1 MRFLLFLLGLI
12 LGLGF
17 AWWKQRQLNLR
28 LEQVLSLL
36 PDQVDDGASL
46 TSISRLRRGL
56 LHLKQRTKQLEEEV
70 DTWVQQLELA
80 PFGYLLIDAENQ
92 LLWCNQKARQWLK
105 LDRWRAGQLRLFLEL
120 VRSYELDQLIEQTRS
135 SQQSQSLEWSFQTT
149 VYGQALEPG
158 EARSYTYS
166 VPLRATTI
174 PLAKGEVGIFLEN
187 QQQVQQLIQSR
198 DRATSD
204 LAHELRTP
212 LTAIRLV
219 SETLCERLSPPE
231 SRWSQQML
239 QETDRLIHLV
249 QDWLELSQL
258 EQDPHQHLN
267 FETVELHSLITS
279 AWQTLDPFV
288 QQKQLRLNYTGA
300 DEVYLEAD
308 AVRLTQVFLNLF
320 DNGIKHS
327 PPGSEIKVNVAW
339 QDLGNSPDHQQL
351 QIDVIDAG
359 EGFTEADLPY
369 VFDRLYRGEPS
380 RVRLAD
386 GASNSPEHSQKGSG
400 LGLAIVHQIISAHGG
415 TIFARNLPQTK
426 GAWLR
431 IMLPQHSCL
440 N

>member
-1 MRFLLFLLGLI
+1 MRFLTFLLGLI

-17 AWWKQRQLNLR
+17 AWWRQRQLNLR
-28 LEQVLSLL
+28 FEQVLSLL
-36 PDQVDDGASL
+36 PDQVEDGTSL
-46 TSISRLRRGL
+46 PLVSRLRRSL
-56 LHLKQRTKQLEEEV
+56 ISLQQRTQQLETEV

-105 LDRWRAGQLRLFLEL
+105 LDRWQAGQVRLLLEL
-120 VRSYELDQLIEQTRS
+120 VRSYELDQLIEKTRS
-135 SQQSQSLEWSFQTT
+135 SQQPQSLEWSFHAT
-149 VYGQALEPG
+149 VYGQALELREIKPY
-158 EARSYTYS
+158 AYS
-166 VPLRATTI
+166 VPLQATTL
-174 PLAKGEVGIFLEN
+174 PLAQGEIGVFLEN
-187 QQQVQQLIQSR
+187 RQQVQQLIRSR
-198 DRATSD
+198 DRVTSD

-231 SRWSQQML
+231 SRWSEQML
-239 QETDRLIHLV
+239 QETNRLIYLV

-267 FETVELHSLITS
+267 LETVELRQLIVS

-288 QQKQLRLNYTGA
+288 QQKHLRLNYTA
-300 DEVYLEAD
+300 TEEVYLEAD

-327 PPGSEIKVNVAW
+327 SSGSEIQVNVKLQAAETSP
-339 QDLGNSPDHQQL
+339 NSQQI
-351 QIDVIDAG
+351 QIDLIDAG
-359 EGFTEADLPY
+359 EGFAEADLPY

-380 RVRLAD
+380 RVRV
-386 GASNSPEHSQKGSG
+386 SNGHPNSQKRPQKGSG
-400 LGLAIVHQIISAHGG
+400 LGLAIVYQIISAHGG
-415 TIFARNLPQTK
+415 TITARNSPQTG
-426 GAWLR
+426 GAWLQIR
-431 IMLPQHSCL
+431 LPQHSHL